1 MEARTRAPQTI
12 LLPVRTAFI
21 VATFALALAL
31 NLLPWSGVAVLVKP
45 DFVALVVLYWCVDQP
60 RKVGFLVAWAL
71 GLVMDVADGALF
83 GQHAL
88 AYTVLAFAAI
98 VLHRRIQGFPM
109 KHQFWHVL
117 ALLGL
122 NQLIVLGLRM
132 ADGAAFPGFAYF
144 LPALLG
150 AVLWAPLC
158 ALMRM
163 PRIPRSDPDQI

>member
-1 MEARTRAPQTI
+1 MEARARAPQLI
-12 LLPVRTAFI
+12 LLPVRPSFI
-21 VATFALALAL
+21 VVTLALALAL
-31 NLLPWSGVAVLVKP
+31 NLLPWSGVWVLVKP
-45 DFVALVVLYWCVDQP
+45 DFVALAVLYWCIDQP
-60 RKVGFLVAWAL
+60 RKVGFFAAWAL
-71 GLVMDVADGALF
+71 GLVMDVANGALF

-117 ALLGL
+117 ALLTL

-132 ADGAAFPGFAYF
+132 AAGAPFPGVAYF

-150 AVLWAPLC
+150 ALLWAPLC

-163 PRIPRSDPDQI
+163 PRIPKSDPDQI

>member
-1 MEARTRAPQTI
+1 MDTRASAPQLI
-12 LLPVRTAFI
+12 LLPVRPGFI
-21 VATFALALAL
+21 VVTLAFALAL
-31 NLLPWSGVAVLVKP
+31 NLLPWSGVGMLVKP

-88 AYTVLAFAAI
+88 AYSLLAFAAI
-98 VLHRRIQGFPM
+98 VLHRRIQGFAM
-109 KHQFWHVL
+109 KQQFWHVL
-117 ALLGL
+117 ALLTL
-122 NQLIVLGLRM
+122 NQLIVLALRL
-132 ADGAAFPGFAYF
+132 ATGAQFPGYAYF

-150 AVLWAPLC
+150 AALWAPLC

-163 PRIPRSDPDQI
+163 PRIPKSDPDQI

>member
-1 MEARTRAPQTI
+1 MEARARAPQLI
-12 LLPVRTAFI
+12 LLPVRPSFI
-21 VATFALALAL
+21 VVTLALALAL
-31 NLLPWSGVAVLVKP
+31 NLLPWSGVWVLVKP
-45 DFVALVVLYWCVDQP
+45 DFVALAVLYWCIDQP
-60 RKVGFLVAWAL
+60 RKVGFFAAWAL
-71 GLVMDVADGALF
+71 GLVMDVANGALF

-117 ALLGL
+117 ALLAL
-122 NQLIVLGLRM
+122 NQLIVLGLRL
-132 ADGAAFPGFAYF
+132 ATDARFPGFGYF

-158 ALMRM
+158 TLMRM
-163 PRIPRSDPDQI
+163 PRIPKSDPDQI